1 MRFKSAK
8 YRHYTSKKKETKKNH
23 NAIQYEEPTPTL
35 QNAAYKMIVNN
46 ENEWYEVIN
55 IRYYEHLQ
63 EIYYIV
69 WSDTSDKEG
78 KTLLE
83 TQVKVS
89 GIMTETNKN
98 TKNKTHPTT
107 SEIIPSKN

>member
-1 MRFKSAK
+1 MNIC
-8 YRHYTSKKKETKKNH
+8 KKF
-23 NAIQYEEPTPTL
+23 I
-35 QNAAYKMIVNN
+35 IS
-46 ENEWYEVIN
+46 
-55 IRYYEHLQ
+55 
-63 EIYYIV
+63 

-98 TKNKTHPTT
+98 TKNKTHSTT